1 MASGGSSTLY
11 YWVVVLCT
19 TLYFVT
25 ITLHC
30 LAYAMLHWLV
40 SKYFQPFMALDTL
53 VGLDT
58 DDVFSSNFVMNGS
71 SLFFVRKFFANL
83 LDLSRMPSK
92 FTNS

>member
-1 MASGGSSTLY
+1 
-11 YWVVVLCT
+11 
-19 TLYFVT
+19 
-25 ITLHC
+25 
-30 LAYAMLHWLV
+30 
-40 SKYFQPFMALDTL
+40 MALDTM